1 MTAEIV
7 ARIENM
13 LIHNGAGLYGGE
25 AVTQTQHAL
34 QCAALAEAKGASAE
48 LVSASLLHDIGHLL
62 EPEFETA
69 HNGDDDMVHEDL
81 GEAFLEQWFGPA
93 VTQPVKLHVAAKRYL
108 CATNES
114 YLAKLS
120 PASVHSLRLQGGP
133 MTDEEVSEF
142 EANPHYRDAVRLRVW
157 DDLAKDPEASTP
169 DVAHFMKYVENSLL
183 TNQKT

>member
-7 ARIENM
+7 TQIENM
-13 LIHNGAGLYGGE
+13 LMHKGAGLYGGE

-34 QCAALAEAKGASAE
+34 QCAALAEEKGASAE
-48 LVSASLLHDIGHLL
+48 LISASLLHDIGHLL

-69 HNGDDDMVHEDL
+69 HNGNQDMVHEDL

-108 CATNES
+108 CATHES

-120 PASVHSLRLQGGP
+120 PASVHSLQLQGGR
-133 MTDEEVSEF
+133 MTGEEIARF
-142 EANPHYRDAVRLRVW
+142 ESNPYYKDAVRLRVW
-157 DDLAKDPEASTP
+157 DDLAKDPDASTP
-169 DVAHFMKYVENSLL
+169 GVAHFMKFVEQSLFI
-183 TNQKT
+183 NRKT